1 MVCAPR
7 PVNVPGLMRR
17 TRGPRVALAGAGAS
31 SRFTDSKPCI
41 MSRYKPLARSDLVT
55 VLGGARVGQA
65 IWPEPGSGRAGPVRT
80 PDPSLRTIP
89 SHETSNGGKEG
100 RR

>member
-1 MVCAPR
+1 
-7 PVNVPGLMRR
+7 
-17 TRGPRVALAGAGAS
+17 
-31 SRFTDSKPCI
+31 

-55 VLGGARVGQA
+55 VLAGARADQA
-65 IWPEPGSGRAGPVRT
+65 IWPQTGSGLIGPVRT

-89 SHETSNGGKEG
+89 SRETTNGGKEG